1 MNEQNKIL
9 IEQLGFRALKKN
21 AIENKWYIKSYYG
34 FFRR

>member
-21 AIENKWYIKSYYG
+21 GIENKWNIKSYYG